1 MPFSLF
7 TIPLIQLFFFFL
19 TSSRLSL
26 SPSLPPSL
34 LPSALWRGSC
44 QWHLLWHTLRAPT
57 ASRSLCFKGQ
67 QLISYNGFHF
77 VLALHHAFD
86 AMIGSAQGG
95 IPGNFPCLIC
105 VKKGG
110 VNVITMMS
118 GQDRN
123 HVSGF
128 STEWYGLCPCILE
141 VGNCFW
147 CSDGGFA
154 SLRLPCKFEETLRL
168 EMLLWCDFQLC

>member
-1 MPFSLF
+1 MHAFQ
-7 TIPLIQLFFFFL
+7 LIHNPPHPAFLFFPYL
-19 TSSRLSL
+19 QPSLPLSLPASL
-26 SPSLPPSL
+26 SPSLCFVAWELSVAF
-34 LPSALWRGSC
+34 ALT
-44 QWHLLWHTLRAPT
+44 HTLRAPT

-110 VNVITMMS
+110 
-118 GQDRN
+118 
-123 HVSGF
+123 
-128 STEWYGLCPCILE
+128 
-141 VGNCFW
+141 
-147 CSDGGFA
+147 
-154 SLRLPCKFEETLRL
+154 
-168 EMLLWCDFQLC
+168 